1 MNSLLVGSV
10 ARAVRHKNDTFEL
23 MGSSMIAVHKA
34 ARSATR
40 SSGKL
45 DHISCDGVGLHTQ
58 KYGDATIIGAIGEL
72 DASNI
77 HHLTNHAHR
86 SLSTRRAVVL
96 DLSQLDFLAAQG
108 IMCLFDIADEC
119 ARVGVEWAL
128 VPGHAVL
135 RLLRICDQDAR
146 LPVVSSVD
154 EAAQRF
160 SARRRPRGL
169 LQLVTKSG

>member
-1 MNSLLVGSV
+1 M
-10 ARAVRHKNDTFEL
+10 

-34 ARSATR
+34 APSAKR
-40 SSGKL
+40 RSGKL
-45 DHISCDGVGLHTQ
+45 DHFSGDGFTLHAQT
-58 KYGDATIIGAIGEL
+58 YGDVTIIGAIGEL

-77 HHLTNHAHR
+77 HHLTNYAPHV
-86 SLSTRRAVVL
+86 LGVQRALVL
-96 DLSQLDFLAAQG
+96 DLSELDFLAAQG

-146 LPVVSSVD
+146 LPVVSSID
-154 EAAQRF
+154 EAMQRF
-160 SARRRPRGL
+160 SAARRPQAL